1 MKRLNDSFPDNV
13 RYLVSPLRKKP
24 AAEELMMSS
33 GMFEPEFSETL
44 PTQRVIFLPT
54 IATPAT
60 ANIAAPISENAPRPG
75 VTSGHTAG
83 IQSRVFYGHFKLKRN
98 LNRALHTRF
107 GTSQYFPF
115 ITD

>member
-60 ANIAAPISENAPRPG
+60 ANIAAPISVKAPRPG

-83 IQSRVFYGHFKLKRN
+83 IQSGVFMAF
-98 LNRALHTRF
+98 
-107 GTSQYFPF
+107 
-115 ITD
+115 